1 MCRQSRVLRAPREYC
16 FFLPFFLSLFR
27 AAVKSTAS
35 NRGRKKEERVY
46 KRTIHAIGSNLVLG
60 DDI

>member
-1 MCRQSRVLRAPREYC
+1 MCRQSRVLRARSIV
-16 FFLPFFLSLFR
+16 FVLSFFLSLFR
-27 AAVKSTAS
+27 AAVKSTS